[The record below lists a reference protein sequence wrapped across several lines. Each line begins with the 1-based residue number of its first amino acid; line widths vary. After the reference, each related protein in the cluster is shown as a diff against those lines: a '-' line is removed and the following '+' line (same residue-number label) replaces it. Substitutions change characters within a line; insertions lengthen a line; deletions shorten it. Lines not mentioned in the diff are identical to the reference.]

1 MLVRVIHYGLI
12 AAEKAAQAV
21 GVDQTILDG
30 LRGARKILGVWSG
43 VEQLDR
49 LRAQMTE
56 SANPNGGADGSLVA
70 DDGETG

>member
-56 SANPNGGADGSLVA
+56 SAHPNGGDGSPVA